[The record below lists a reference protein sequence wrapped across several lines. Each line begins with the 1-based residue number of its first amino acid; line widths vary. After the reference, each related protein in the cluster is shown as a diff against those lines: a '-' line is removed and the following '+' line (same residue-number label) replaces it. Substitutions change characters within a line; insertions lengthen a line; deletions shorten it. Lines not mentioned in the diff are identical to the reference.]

1 MFPPRRYEG
10 GKSARLSRK
19 VPFMGKQVSPIWG
32 SKSVSEINFLPSA
45 ASATTRIPH
54 NISSV
59 AGLVPVPYLAVY
71 SATQHYI
78 SALTQ
83 AIAQEYSGL
92 GVVIQE
98 VRSLSHRK
106 PGFLYRVCPLGRPWA
121 G

>member
-1 MFPPRRYEG
+1 MNVLPLTMFCH
-10 GKSARLSRK
+10 A
-19 VPFMGKQVSPIWG
+19 
-32 SKSVSEINFLPSA
+32 FLPDMA
-45 ASATTRIPH
+45 RRGKGAII

-106 PGFLYRVCPLGRPWA
+106 PGFIYRICPLGRPWA

>member
-1 MFPPRRYEG
+1 MNVLPLTMFCH
-10 GKSARLSRK
+10 A
-19 VPFMGKQVSPIWG
+19 
-32 SKSVSEINFLPSA
+32 FLPDMA
-45 ASATTRIPH
+45 KRGKGAII

-98 VRSLSHRK
+98 VRRSQRK
-106 PGFLYRVCPLGRPWA
+106 TGFLYDVLSLLGRPWA

>member
-1 MFPPRRYEG
+1 MNVLPLTMFCH
-10 GKSARLSRK
+10 A
-19 VPFMGKQVSPIWG
+19 
-32 SKSVSEINFLPSA
+32 FLPDMA
-45 ASATTRIPH
+45 KRGKGAII

-83 AIAQEYSGL
+83 ALAQEYSGS

-98 VRSLSHRK
+98 VRNQTKLQGVQKKSLFHFGH
-106 PGFLYRVCPLGRPWA
+106 PI
-121 G
+121 

>member
-1 MFPPRRYEG
+1 MFCHAFIPDMATR
-10 GKSARLSRK
+10 GKGA
-19 VPFMGKQVSPIWG
+19 I
-32 SKSVSEINFLPSA
+32 I
-45 ASATTRIPH
+45 

-83 AIAQEYSGL
+83 ALAQEYSGS

-98 VRSLSHRK
+98 VRNQTKLKGVKKEKFASFWTSHIMSVGK
-106 PGFLYRVCPLGRPWA
+106 
-121 G
+121 

>member
-1 MFPPRRYEG
+1 MNVLPLTMFCH
-10 GKSARLSRK
+10 A
-19 VPFMGKQVSPIWG
+19 
-32 SKSVSEINFLPSA
+32 FLPDMA
-45 ASATTRIPH
+45 KRGKGAII

-106 PGFLYRVCPLGRPWA
+106 PGFLYGVFALGRPWA